1 MDHLKQHMKT
11 HAPERDVSLPLC
23 PREGC
28 SRTSTTVFN
37 LQSHILS
44 FHEERCPFTCEQEGC
59 GKTFAMKQ
67 SLTRQAV
74 VHDPDKKK
82 MKLKVKRSREKQSLA
97 SRLSSYIPPN
107 KKQEQGLPV
116 PKNGETLNCT
126 EDKVLSTVAI
136 LTLN

>member
-1 MDHLKQHMKT
+1 LSKKAD
-11 HAPERDVSLPLC
+11 
-23 PREGC
+23 G
-28 SRTSTTVFN
+28 RTSTTVFN

-44 FHEERCPFTCEQEGC
+44 FHEERRPFTCEQEGC

-74 VHDPDKKK
+74 VHNPDKKK

-97 SRLSSYIPPN
+97 SRLSSYIPPK

-116 PKNGETLNCT
+116 PKNGETLTVPKTRCVAP
-126 EDKVLSTVAI
+126 VL
-136 LTLN
+136 L